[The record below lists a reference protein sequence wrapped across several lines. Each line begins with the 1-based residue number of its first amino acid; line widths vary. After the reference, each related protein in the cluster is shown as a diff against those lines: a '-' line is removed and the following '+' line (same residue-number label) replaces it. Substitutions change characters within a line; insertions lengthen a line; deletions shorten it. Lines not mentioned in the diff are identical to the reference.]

1 MAINLDIRGKANKW
15 PKFIHLSDYSTAM
28 FAIVAFDK
36 TDEVDFLPLKWIADG
51 TQFGDLPLII
61 KQKKLVTFFWPPTK
75 NPESVSKAKSR
86 CIEPELGWPTYLARI
101 MALAGNDCNLQFKEF
116 TSIQS
121 LLQYPSALW
130 HSDVVFIMVFL

>member
-1 MAINLDIRGKANKW
+1 MAINLDVGSKANKW

-101 MALAGNDCNLQFKEF
+101 MATAGNDCNLKNSLQF
-116 TSIQS
+116 SPYCSS
-121 LLQYPSALW
+121 LVL
-130 HSDVVFIMVFL
+130 